1 MKIVKD
7 GYPDPT
13 AFDRKHDH
21 YDPESDPANP
31 RWFMVDVQLERRLE
45 RVITL
50 EELRKHATKQLKN
63 MVLLRKGNRL
73 SVTAVEPEEWK
84 FILSLE

>member
-1 MKIVKD
+1 
-7 GYPDPT
+7 
-13 AFDRKHDH
+13 
-21 YDPESDPANP
+21 
-31 RWFMVDVQLERRLE
+31 
-45 RVITL
+45 VITL
-50 EELRKHATKQLKN
+50 EDLRKHATKQLKN